1 MSQGTVEPQ
10 SLVGLVAGQLSP
22 DLIHR
27 TASELGENDERTRSA
42 LSVGIPSVLAT
53 LSDAATSPAGAN
65 RLSNVIND
73 LELGPGTATAASR
86 LGSAAGRDEGV
97 VLFDAGAGGR
107 AGPIADALAR
117 TSGIRPDSAH
127 KLLGG
132 LTGAAVV
139 TMRHSYG
146 RLAPEGVQSVL
157 GQQRAEFVRR
167 LPGPVA
173 SLFDG
178 GNASTVERTATER
191 VATGPAIRELPSAR
205 RRPGGLLPVVL
216 FAGLLLIGLWLLR
229 GVRRPTAPV
238 VTRPVA
244 TQTVLPA
251 PPPPPRLTTPAPE
264 PAPVWVR
271 GSTDALAG
279 FLAGP
284 GTVPARFSMTPLH
297 FAFGSTE
304 PTPDSARTL
313 DQLAA
318 TLTAYP
324 GAMIRIE
331 SYTDNVGSEQA
342 NQQVSE
348 ARSDAVKEQLVRRGV
363 SAGRIEAQGLGR
375 AKPVASND
383 TAEGRAENRRT
394 EIVVTRR

>member
-1 MSQGTVEPQ
+1 MSQGTVESPG
-10 SLVGLVAGQLSP
+10 LVALVAGQLSP

-27 TASELGENDERTRSA
+27 AASQLGENDERTRSA

-53 LSDAATSPAGAN
+53 LSDVAISPAGAN

-73 LELGPGTATAASR
+73 LELEPPTGTAASR
-86 LGSAAGRDEGV
+86 LGSAAGREEGV
-97 VLFDAGAGGR
+97 LLFDAEAGGR
-107 AGPIADALAR
+107 AGPLADALAR

-139 TMRHSYG
+139 TMRRSYG
-146 RLAPEGVQSVL
+146 RLAPEALQSML
-157 GQQRAEFVRR
+157 GQQRGEFVRR
-167 LPGPVA
+167 LPAPVA
-173 SLFDG
+173 SLFDRG
-178 GNASTVERTATER
+178 PAAAVERTATER
-191 VATGPAIRELPSAR
+191 VATGPAIRELPMVR
-205 RRPGGLLPVVL
+205 RRPSGLLPIVL

-229 GVRRPTAPV
+229 GARHRITPV
-238 VTRPVA
+238 VTRPVP

-251 PPPPPRLTTPAPE
+251 PPPVPRTTPAPE
-264 PAPVWVR
+264 TSPVWAR

-284 GTVPARFSMTPLH
+284 GAVPARFSMTPLH

-304 PTPDSARTL
+304 PTPASAKTL
-313 DQLAA
+313 DQLASA
-318 TLTAYP
+318 LTAYP
-324 GAMIRIE
+324 GAMIRVE
-331 SYTDNVGSEQA
+331 SYTDNVGSEQT

-363 SAGRIEAQGLGR
+363 SASRIEAQGLGQ

-383 TAEGRAENRRT
+383 TAEGRAQNRRT